1 MKGIVASTLDLW
13 ADLKRKGWG
22 HICNLNQDIL
32 ELFFMNIRSLGGA
45 SDHPRANN
53 FGSRFR
59 ILMLSRNCMK
69 VLINHANVA
78 PLIMMMSEQDWAMFI
93 VVEGA
98 SKDFGEEANDGLL
111 NCGDEG
117 NQDRELADKTDE
129 GSLQYISGYIARKFS
144 SNYHKEFESS
154 YIFL

>member
-1 MKGIVASTLDLW
+1 
-13 ADLKRKGWG
+13 
-22 HICNLNQDIL
+22 
-32 ELFFMNIRSLGGA
+32 
-45 SDHPRANN
+45 
-53 FGSRFR
+53 
-59 ILMLSRNCMK
+59 MK

-129 GSLQYISGYIARKFS
+129 GSLQYISGYIARKVS
-144 SNYHKEFESS
+144 SNYHKEFEV
-154 YIFL
+154 